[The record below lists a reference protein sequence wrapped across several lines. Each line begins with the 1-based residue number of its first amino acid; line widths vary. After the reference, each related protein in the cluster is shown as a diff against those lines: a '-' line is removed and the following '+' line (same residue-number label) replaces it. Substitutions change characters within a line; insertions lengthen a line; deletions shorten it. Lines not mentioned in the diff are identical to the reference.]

1 MNNEKIGFV
10 SNRSHQAS
18 AIVNELLKEVDMVD
32 LNAFPQEK
40 VDYIVVVGGDGK
52 LLHTMHH
59 FMDLNVPFYG
69 INTGTLGFLMNPY
82 PKPSELL
89 NKLRNAKESKI
100 HPLKMNAY
108 DHEGNCNTALAINEV
123 SLTRKTNQAAKIKII
138 IDEVE
143 RMQELIADGIMLST
157 PAGSTA
163 YNLSA
168 GGPILPLSANVLS
181 LTPICPFRPRR
192 WHGALLPSNSYVS
205 FEVLEHHKRPV
216 NAIADFHEF
225 KNVIRVTISIDT
237 RTTLKVLFDS
247 VHDLDDRTLK
257 EQFSN

>member
-1 MNNEKIGFV
+1 MTQKYIGFV
-10 SNRSHQAS
+10 SNRSHA
-18 AIVNELLKEVDMVD
+18 AYTIVKQLCSEIEMID
-32 LNAFPQEK
+32 LNEHPNAH
-40 VDYIVVVGGDGK
+40 VDYIVVIGGDGK

-59 FMDLNVPFYG
+59 FMEREVPFYG
-69 INTGTLGFLMNPY
+69 INTGTLGFLMNPA
-82 PKPSELL
+82 PEPRDLID
-89 NKLRNAKESKI
+89 KLAGAKESVI

-108 DHEGNCNTALAINEV
+108 DHEGSCHSALAINEV
-123 SLTRKTNQAAKIKII
+123 SMTRATNQAGKIKILV
-138 IDEVE
+138 DEVE
-143 RMQELIADGIMLST
+143 RMQELIADGVMLST

-192 WHGALLPSNSYVS
+192 WHGALLPSKSYVS

-225 KNVIRVTISIDT
+225 KNVIKVTITVETQKSL
-237 RTTLKVLFDS
+237 RVLFDNI
-247 VHDLDDRTLK
+247 HDLEDRTLR